1 MDRITPYDPVEG
13 DIGDWLQRFE
23 LWATLE
29 KKEDAAKAG
38 WCRLLIGSKVQSTL
52 RLVKDTATYD
62 ELKQVLAAQL
72 GDSRPLETA
81 SRRLSSLTKGDLSCR
96 ELARQADHLAQA
108 AFAGAPSS
116 IIERQAL
123 EAFLRALP
131 VKLRREVQRVERT
144 TLMEAC
150 REAERQEEL
159 IQQDSP
165 DATQVLYEEKVQ
177 ALRPEPPKELPT
189 QNRRNIECYGCH
201 QRGHIRRDCPLNR
214 RPRKRTT
221 EQRPSS
227 SETSEVTTLLKQLC
241 QLLVNERK
249 QARPSRPNTAA
260 KGPSSPDD
268 DEHSEG
274 EMLNY

>member
-1 MDRITPYDPVEG
+1 MDRITPYDPIEG

-29 KKEDAAKAG
+29 KKEEATKAG

-52 RLVKDTATYD
+52 RLVKDDATYA
-62 ELKQVLAAQL
+62 ELRQVLATQL

-81 SRRLSSLTKGDLSCR
+81 SRRLSGLVKGDLSCR

-131 VKLRREVQRVERT
+131 VKLRREVQRVEKT

-159 IQQDSP
+159 LLQDVP
-165 DATQVLYEEKVQ
+165 DATQALQEETIQ
-177 ALRPEPPKELPT
+177 AIRPEAPQDTPARD
-189 QNRRNIECYGCH
+189 RRNIECYGCH
-201 QRGHIRRDCPLNR
+201 QKGHIRRDCPANR
-214 RPRKRTT
+214 RPRKQATT
-221 EQRPSS
+221 QRPAQAEP
-227 SETSEVTTLLKQLC
+227 SEIATLLKQLC
-241 QLLVNERK
+241 QLMISERK
-249 QARPSRPNTAA
+249 QTRPSAAA
-260 KGPSSPDD
+260 KRVSGPDD
-268 DEHSEG
+268 EEPADT
-274 EMLNY
+274 EMLNC